1 VLAAAALF
9 ALREGPAR
17 EALRRYAA
25 SAALLSLLLATPLR
39 WAQIDSFMAD
49 HLSRRPPFEK
59 DARQVV
65 FVRLDYEHYTQ
76 DFVQNDPFLRA
87 PVIFMLSRGRETD
100 EALLKRHFPGARLS
114 HEGAFGHVWRVD

>member
-1 VLAAAALF
+1 V
-9 ALREGPAR
+9 
-17 EALRRYAA
+17 
-25 SAALLSLLLATPLR
+25 LATPLR
-39 WAQIDSFMAD
+39 WAQIDSFMEE

-87 PVIFMLSRGRETD
+87 PVIFMLSRGREKD

-114 HEGAFGHVWRVD
+114 NETDFGHVWRVD